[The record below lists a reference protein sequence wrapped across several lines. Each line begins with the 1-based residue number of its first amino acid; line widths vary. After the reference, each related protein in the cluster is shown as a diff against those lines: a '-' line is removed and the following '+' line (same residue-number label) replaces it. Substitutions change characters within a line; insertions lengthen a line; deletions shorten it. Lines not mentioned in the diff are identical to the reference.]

1 LSSRESD
8 RISKEAP
15 HVPGKCNCPEQ
26 VVSQRL
32 FKATFKGLDC
42 RKRYFPMVSRTDAQA
57 FFGLP
62 PKGVLPKGRD
72 VMVAKKS
79 AKLAHQSPQVRS
91 WSPFLEI
98 SLADKVPQSDKTIT
112 ISQIE
117 LGAKD
122 NEVEKLKAEVDALRK
137 ELTSSKEKYEA
148 QEKLMIESSKK
159 FEEDIETK
167 DKEISEALKQKER
180 LDVLLLQAKTSAG
193 AQREKVRDL
202 DEQLRGANGRFHKAI
217 EDFNAKQLEL
227 TELQAASQTLQG
239 SLNSINA
246 DVETK
251 TKEIEN
257 LGIQIKTLTEERDS
271 LSRDLK
277 QAEDDIDVQAKFASR
292 TLARRSRFSTAG
304 IKRESDDLLNG
315 RESDRASKRARV
327 APVITI
333 KHEDAID
340 LTAEDEDRQSQHLSV

>member
-1 LSSRESD
+1 
-8 RISKEAP
+8 
-15 HVPGKCNCPEQ
+15 
-26 VVSQRL
+26 
-32 FKATFKGLDC
+32 
-42 RKRYFPMVSRTDAQA
+42 MVSRTDAQA

-72 VMVAKKS
+72 VVVAEKP

-91 WSPFLEI
+91 WSSILEI

-112 ISQIE
+112 ISQKE
-117 LGAKD
+117 LEAKD
-122 NEVEKLKAEVDALRK
+122 KEVEKLKAEVDALRN
-137 ELTSSKEKYEA
+137 ELTTSKEKYEA

-159 FEEDIETK
+159 FEEDLKTK
-167 DKEISEALKQKER
+167 DKEISEALTQKER
-180 LDVLLLQAKTSAG
+180 LGVLLLQAKTSAG

-227 TELQAASQTLQG
+227 TEVQADSQTPQR
-239 SLNSINA
+239 SLDNINA
-246 DVETK
+246 DLEAK
-251 TKEIEN
+251 TKEIKN
-257 LGIQIKTLTEERDS
+257 LGIQIKTLTGERDS

-292 TLARRSRFSTAG
+292 TLARRSRFPTAG
-304 IKRESDDLLNG
+304 MKRESDDLPNG
-315 RESDRASKRARV
+315 IESDRTLKRAKIV
-327 APVITI
+327 PVITI

-340 LTAEDEDRQSQHLSV
+340 LAMEDEDRQSQHLSV